1 MGDQRMKAA
10 LLGFPVGHSVS
21 PAMHHAAA
29 KSLGLD
35 LRYEPWQLTSEELG
49 DALRTLHDDAWIG
62 ANVTLP
68 HKPAV
73 AGLVDQ
79 LTPLA
84 SRIGAVNTIFKR
96 GGELWGE
103 NTDAPALM
111 RCLREFV
118 GGELTGQR
126 VLVLGA
132 GGAARAVVVALA
144 ELGVTDLAIANRT
157 EARAAELLGNLAE
170 RGAIPAGI
178 GRVLPWWSL
187 KESIGFASLLV
198 NATSAGL
205 DGATLPVADLALSPE
220 TLIYDLVYGLDETPL
235 VRHARQAGFRAVDGL
250 WMLVYQAALA
260 FELWMGVRP
269 PTDIMHATA
278 LSALR
283 SRPK

>member
-1 MGDQRMKAA
+1 MNEPVRKAA
-10 LLGFPVGHSVS
+10 LFGFPLAHSVS

-29 KSLGLD
+29 EALEIA
-35 LRYEPWQLTSEELG
+35 LRYEPWQLPAEELG
-49 DALRTLHDDAWIG
+49 DALQTLRGETWVG

-68 HKPAV
+68 HKPA
-73 AGLVDQ
+73 AAQLVDR

-84 SRIGAVNTIFKR
+84 ARIGAVNTIFKR
-96 GGELWGE
+96 DGELWGE

-118 GGELTGQR
+118 GGELTSQR

-144 ELGVTDLAIANRT
+144 ELGVSDIAVANRT
-157 EARAAELLGNLAE
+157 DARAVALLGDLE
-170 RGAIPAGI
+170 RRAAMPTGL
-178 GRVLPWWSL
+178 GRVLPWQSL
-187 KESIGFASLLV
+187 KESTAFASLVV

-205 DGATLPVADLALSPE
+205 DGATLPITDLAPGPG
-220 TLIYDLVYGLDETPL
+220 TLFYDLVYGLDETPL
-235 VRHARQAGFRAVDGL
+235 VRYARASGFKAVDGL

-269 PTDIMHATA
+269 PTDIMHEAA

>member
-1 MGDQRMKAA
+1 MGEHGHKAA
-10 LLGFPVGHSVS
+10 LFGYPLGHSVS

-29 KSLGLD
+29 GALGLD
-35 LRYEPWQLTSEELG
+35 LRYEPWQLPAAELG
-49 DALRTLHDDAWIG
+49 NALHALRGAGWVG

-84 SRIGAVNTIFKR
+84 LRIGAVNTVFKR
-96 GGELWGE
+96 DGELWGE

-118 GGELTGQR
+118 GGELTAER

-144 ELGVTDLAIANRT
+144 ELGVTDLAVANRT
-157 EARAAELLGNLAE
+157 DARAGALLGDLQA
-170 RGAIPAGI
+170 RGAIPPGV
-178 GRVLPWWSL
+178 GRVLPWQSL
-187 KESIGFASLLV
+187 KESMALASLLV

-205 DGATLPVADLALSPE
+205 DGATLPVAELAPSPG
-220 TLIYDLVYGLDETPL
+220 TRIYDLVYGPDETPL
-235 VRHARQAGFRAVDGL
+235 VRHARLAGFQAVDGL

-269 PTDIMHATA
+269 PTDIMHGAA

-283 SRPK
+283 ARPR

>member
-1 MGDQRMKAA
+1 
-10 LLGFPVGHSVS
+10 
-21 PAMHHAAA
+21 MHHAAA
-29 KSLGLD
+29 KALGLE
-35 LRYEPWQLTSEELG
+35 LRYEPWQLTTEELD
-49 DALRTLHDDAWIG
+49 DALHTLRGDGWVG

-84 SRIGAVNTIFKR
+84 RRIGAVNTIFKR
-96 GGELWGE
+96 DGKLWGE

-118 GGELTGQR
+118 GGELTDQR

-157 EARAAELLGNLAE
+157 EARAVELLGALAAQ
-170 RGAIPAGI
+170 GAIPTGM
-178 GRVLPWWSL
+178 GRVLPWRSL
-187 KESIGFASLLV
+187 KESIGFASLIV
-198 NATSAGL
+198 NATSVGL
-205 DGATLPVADLALSPE
+205 DGATLPVVDLAPSPG
-220 TLIYDLVYGLDETPL
+220 TRVYDLVYGLDETPL
-235 VRHARQAGFRAVDGL
+235 VRHARRAGFQAVDGL

-269 PTDIMHATA
+269 PTDTMHEAA